1 MACTPAI
8 PSGEAKGYDG
18 SAGLRSVRT
27 RCSDREDT
35 MGLTREIGE
44 FVTGMRYER
53 VPADAVETVAR
64 GFTDC
69 VGVMLAGLA
78 EPVAS
83 VVAKSVG
90 LAGPVARVADFGETG
105 L

>member
-1 MACTPAI
+1 MTTN
-8 PSGEAKGYDG
+8 EW
-18 SAGLRSVRT
+18 
-27 RCSDREDT
+27 EDT
-35 MGLTREIGE
+35 MGLTREIGA
-44 FVTGMRYER
+44 FVAGMRFER
-53 VPADAVETVAR
+53 VPAGAVETVAR

-78 EPVAS
+78 ERVAS

-105 L
+105 LECARSRIDLWRRGARPRL